1 MTPVVASDAAETLA
15 DLVERLG
22 GVPLWRIRLQPPP
35 GTATEEDVL
44 IAEQR
49 YDRLFELVDGT
60 LVEKGMGFTES
71 LLAVYLIVVLD
82 GFVRPRN
89 LGLVTAPDGTIRL
102 APRLVR
108 IPDVAFTSWDRMPER
123 RRPTAPIPHLA
134 PDLAVE
140 VLSASNTPGEMA
152 RKMHD
157 YFGAGVRLAW
167 IIDPVGRTVRVYTA
181 ADQFTI
187 LHDADTLDGGAVLPE
202 FTLPLR
208 ELFAELDRQG
218 GPEPGGP

>member
-108 IPDVAFTSWDRMPER
+108 IPDVAFTSWDRMPDR

-167 IIDPVGRTVRVYTA
+167 IIDPVGRIVRVYTA
-181 ADQFTI
+181 ADQFTV